1 VFVDESREASRQRH
15 RHIWIPEPGPDEELT
30 SMGALSGGGRYIC
43 DHEELGLPFAS
54 VKSREIEGE
63 CTLWY
68 YYLLF
73 CGVDPK
79 IQGVITQSI
88 VLLMTRKSPKKK
100 KSGTA

>member
-1 VFVDESREASRQRH
+1 VFVDEQGASRQRH

-30 SMGALSGGGRYIC
+30 PWVRYPGGRYIC

-54 VKSREIEGE
+54 VGSREIGGE
-63 CTLWY
+63 CTLY
-68 YYLLF
+68 YYLFF

-79 IQGVITQSI
+79 IQVVITQSI